1 MKEKF
6 QIEYVFQNISANIL
20 WREITSSQGL
30 SEWFADSCDVVDKKK
45 YIFSWQGTSQA
56 AFLIESEEGKF
67 VRFQWENEVDSY
79 FEFRIETSN
88 LTKNVALTIVDFAE
102 PEDKEDS
109 IMLWDSQIDNLK
121 RLMGI

>member
-1 MKEKF
+1 M
-6 QIEYVFQNISANIL
+6 
-20 WREITSSQGL
+20 
-30 SEWFADSCDVVDKKK
+30 
-45 YIFSWQGTSQA
+45 
-56 AFLIESEEGKF
+56 
-67 VRFQWENEVDSY
+67 DSY